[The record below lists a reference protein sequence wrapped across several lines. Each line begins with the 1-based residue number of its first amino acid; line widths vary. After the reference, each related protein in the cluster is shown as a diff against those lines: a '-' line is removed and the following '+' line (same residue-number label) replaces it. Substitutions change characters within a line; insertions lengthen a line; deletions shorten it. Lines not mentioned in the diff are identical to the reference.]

1 MGLPSTIFPELAQ
14 EPDKAPESPIT
25 EDILDRVRRVESGG
39 GKYLVSPKGALGPY
53 QIMPATAA
61 EYGINPMQES
71 DARETARRILE
82 KNYIKYGDLN
92 LALMAYHA
100 GQGNIDRYLA
110 GRESGVGPLTLSYP
124 EKVMGA
130 PVAASSLSTKS
141 DDKAIFPELQQAST
155 DKIFPD
161 LIPAPGAFSA
171 EVAPEK
177 KAPQKGAFMRG
188 LETEW
193 EQTKALAPG
202 LVGLVGATGEAAFGE
217 GGTWSDLKNWG
228 LTGYQTRMK
237 SIEEKAAETDD
248 VLKAWEKA
256 KQGDLGAL
264 LEWGKFGL
272 GYLAGN
278 IGEAVITGG
287 VGSLIGK
294 TAFKYAG
301 EGVLRGMVAKE
312 AAKLAEKE
320 AAGTGVALGA
330 KELAE
335 RAAAPELIEAATR
348 NVAGRVGSIAALAG
362 TNIAKET
369 GSIYGE
375 AEEEAE
381 KKGKK
386 LDGADL
392 ARIWGSGLVAGLS
405 EAAVDRLGLDIA
417 GGRLK
422 IPGTGRV
429 GSAMVGSVLG
439 AGAEGAQEFLQT
451 VIERYGA
458 AKELS
463 GDEAFQDYVNSTALG
478 ALGGGTVGGVIGA
491 FRGKKIS
498 REEAETALKAAQ
510 EELNAKAE
518 EAGKILGTDAETV
531 RAAND
536 ILLALPPPE
545 KGKYGPDYG
554 FTRRGEREGEGVDIV
569 RTPEERIEEFRRQ
582 QKAEAEAPVETPAE
596 PRQIGVERFDEEGAL
611 RGEGFTMRGAEEDV
625 APAPQEEFKPAGLL
639 GTSIR
644 DVEPVAPREVAEIRL
659 SELNDGDRVTKA
671 WLSEQTGEK
680 GKSLDSLWMDLIGDK
695 FLRREGNKFV
705 RNAPEEVKPQMQLP
719 PPEAGKYGPGFT
731 RRDLQPGEGL
741 PVSEG
746 ERLKEQAEAR
756 RVAQAEARRGAEE
769 PRALPKPVEQP
780 TKITETKFSRTG
792 PYYSTLEEAARKLPP
807 SGTGQQMLA
816 SLQNIPGVKP
826 NEIVAT
832 GLDTWLPE
840 QGRVTRDQ
848 VQEYVA
854 QNAVEIR
861 EIVNQEGAGRAVEL
875 RRLANTR
882 GLTAREVDELIALE
896 KAGEADDTRAPRFN
910 RPDTTLPGGENY
922 REVLLTLPESK
933 DGGAAALA
941 FNEAIRKQTDAI
953 ADYKRLIE
961 EKGQGDPETKAAR
974 DRWLSAA
981 KEADAAAERKKAAT
995 DTKFTGGHFDEP
1007 NVLAHVRLND
1017 RTDADGKRVLFVE
1030 EIQSDWHQKGRRQ
1043 GYASEREKLLAD
1055 VIAAEKAS
1063 IVAHQLD
1070 RADKAE
1076 KAAAYNAANDRLEA
1090 FERAG
1095 KAVPDAPFK
1104 KDWHELAFRRV
1115 LKMAADEGYDRV
1127 AWTTGDQQNERY
1139 DLSKRLQSLNYEPPP
1154 KGGIRTAYV
1163 ITAKDKDGKKI
1174 NLGAHE
1180 PAKLDGVV
1188 GKEMA
1193 DKIRAGE
1200 GEPIARIEEV
1210 IQQSGEEGFDVV
1222 ERGRHLGFYRTRSEA
1237 EARVAGLENNERQ
1250 FSGLDLR
1257 VGGSGMVGFYDK
1269 MLPAYANKF
1278 GKKFGAKVGDT
1289 VITTPKP
1296 EKVHSINIT
1305 PQMRDALREG
1315 IPLFSRSDRDA
1326 DNPPTPSKL
1335 LRQEKISDTLITE
1348 DFENPQ
1354 TREEQKVRVSRAM
1367 KDALAHVLGPGVDVR
1382 VVDQVLGKWDGQWN
1396 PVGGAFDPVEK
1407 VIALSM
1413 ESPNIER
1420 TAFHE
1425 AIHFLREANVISDAD
1440 WKLLS
1445 EQADEWKDKA
1455 YKSTWEKYADK
1466 KNETRTEE
1474 VIADAFSDWRNGR
1487 LDVPNPI
1494 LRIFHKILD
1503 FVQRLKKKIGYEG
1516 ARSWKDVFT
1525 DIESGRYRDLAGQYH
1540 LTEMAKDGSFA
1551 LVDSRTARAV
1561 GNYQTKK
1568 AAITAALDIE
1578 AAQNASLRLQRESA
1592 IAVDD
1597 AATKVAAKHSVDQ
1610 MIGIAQRKAMFS
1622 RMPSLESEATY
1633 LTNWWGK
1640 AILPVAMAAKD
1651 RIFARVWNVVNDRER
1666 FTSRIYQDYFSPLR
1680 GLSNL
1685 SAQEKTNVY
1694 KAAVAARMD
1703 GVDVKPSKSNVTIKY
1718 KGADDII
1725 DHTTNKVWL
1734 KSGETISLNSK
1745 ETESFFALKNA
1756 FKNVW
1761 ADLNDAAAIKAGFP
1775 MDGNIKELRDAA
1787 MRDGPERAA
1796 FLQKYKN
1803 IPGIDKILKSMTAGI
1818 YQERAGYIPFQRY
1831 GSVIIAVTRK
1841 GAKKGDAPL
1850 ATVLV
1855 DADSADMP
1863 SVKKARKALE
1873 DRYGKVG
1880 DVQEPRLVSE
1890 NDYSG
1895 AAMEE
1900 MEHLISR
1907 LERAAGRD
1915 KGDLYKAYI
1924 EKVADEF
1931 KRGWQR
1937 KSRNVLGF
1945 STDFEKVIPEYL
1957 SNAAQTNGRMR
1968 YANAI
1973 DRQMREINNP
1983 RGGTPA
1989 DGVPSKSVRDFTNK
2003 WLNYIDN
2010 PSNDFS
2016 TTRKVGFLWYL
2027 WGNLSSAVVNLSQ
2040 TPLVTLP
2047 VVAKWGMNLGQST
2060 AEATKI
2066 ANLFFSR
2073 KAWYMQDGRI
2083 LLDVDKMNFLS
2094 DAEKRAVKGWQQ
2106 SGLLQNQITNDQ
2118 AGLGYVEK
2126 ISNKAVMR
2134 NIEKV
2139 FQAGAS
2145 PFALAETINRLTAG
2159 LIAYRSALKT
2169 GALDKA
2175 IKVYEKNQ
2183 AFQDRFDGGRTLTPE
2198 KMAAWTIEETQFFG
2212 GKVNTP
2218 EIMRGIGS
2226 VAFQFKNYTAN
2237 YLNLMYRSF
2246 ANEGRE
2252 GKMAGLAMLAGLML
2266 ISGLRGIP
2274 FEGDLEQLL
2283 NWITETVTGI
2293 NPNINMQLKEFA
2305 RKGLM
2310 GAGLPEEQAILGASL
2325 MMNGLSRLT
2334 SVDLGSRFGQGDIVP
2349 NDVNSLFGPVAS
2361 AFSVAADGISH
2372 VKNGQTFQGTA
2383 RLVPKAFGN
2392 VIESLGYTGQG
2403 IKTKAGNEVMGP
2415 NEFSTADQI
2424 VKALGFQPAKLAERQ
2439 ELAYDLT
2446 QVSEQARKAAGGMA
2460 RYLANMVV
2468 RAENARARGDMEAA
2482 EEAMQNY
2489 AERLRR
2495 YEREMSDPDRPAY
2508 MQYKINRDAIKKE
2521 IRNALDWRMRF
2532 LGGKKM
2538 ARPEIIEILRRSG
2551 ESIGV

>member
-1 MGLPSTIFPELAQ
+1 MALIPDVPDTETSPLEEEAR
-14 EPDKAPESPIT
+14 EPAF
-25 EDILDRVRRVESGG
+25 DINAVLKGVRRVESGD
-39 GKYLVSPKGALGPY
+39 GKYLVSPAGALGPY
-53 QIMPATAA
+53 QLGPGVVSD
-61 EYGINPMQES
+61 YGINPMEEGPSRKVAQNE
-71 DARETARRILE
+71 LE
-82 KNYIKYGDLN
+82 INLAKYGN
-92 LALMAYHA
+92 LRHALMAYHA
-100 GQGNIDRYLA
+100 GRGNMDRYLA
-110 GRESGVGPLTLSYP
+110 GKESDVGPKTLAYP
-124 EKVMGA
+124 DKVLAAAGIQA
-130 PVAASSLSTKS
+130 PAEDIAKPYLQPSTSSLASRENMF
-141 DDKAIFPELQQAST
+141 AGIFPELEKIKGAENPAVLQRENMFAG
-155 DKIFPD
+155 IFPE
-161 LIPAPGAFSA
+161 PT
-171 EVAPEK
+171 EK
-177 KAPQKGAFMRG
+177 KSSEKSAVMRG
-188 LETEW
+188 LETQF
-193 EQTKALAPG
+193 EQTKALVPG
-202 LVGLVGATGEAAFGE
+202 FVGLVGATGEIAFGE

-248 VLKAWEKA
+248 VLEAWEKA

-287 VGSLIGK
+287 VGSLVGK

-439 AGAEGAQEFLQT
+439 AGVEGAQEFLQT
-451 VIERYGA
+451 AIERYGA

-463 GDEAFQDYVNSTALG
+463 GSDAYRDYINSVALG

-491 FRGKKIS
+491 FRGKGIS
-498 REEAETALKAAQ
+498 REEAEAALKAAQ

-518 EAGKILGTDAETV
+518 EAGKVLGTDAETV

-554 FTRRGEREGEGVDIV
+554 FTRRGEREGEGVDII

-596 PRQIGVERFDEEGAL
+596 PRRIGFERLDEEGAL
-611 RGEGFTMRGAEEDV
+611 RGEGFTVRGAEEDV

-659 SELNDGDRVTKA
+659 SELGDGDRVTKA

-695 FLRREGNKFV
+695 SLRREGNKFV
-705 RNAPEEVKPQMQLP
+705 RNAPEEVKRLP
-719 PPEAGKYGPGFT
+719 PPEAGKYGPGYRFT
-731 RRDLQPGEGL
+731 SRDLQPGEGL

-746 ERLKEQAEAR
+746 ERLKE
-756 RVAQAEARRGAEE
+756 QAEARRGAEE

-780 TKITETKFSRTG
+780 TKITETKFSRDAG
-792 PYYSTLEEAARKLPP
+792 IYYSTLEKATRKLPP

-840 QGRVTRDQ
+840 QGRVTREQ

-861 EIVNQEGAGRAVEL
+861 EVTNREGDRRAAEL

-882 GLTAREVDELIALE
+882 GLTDSETNELIALE
-896 KAGEADDTRAPRFN
+896 KAGTADETRAPKFN
-910 RPDTTLPGGENY
+910 GPDTTLPGGTNY
-922 REVLLTLPESK
+922 REVLLTLPQQE
-933 DGGAAALA
+933 GALDRI
-941 FNEAIRKQTDAI
+941 NSDMEAVSQEYADLQKERREKLYTI
-953 ADYKRLIE
+953 ATEPSEFVARVRRN
-961 EKGQGDPETKAAR
+961 R
-974 DRWLSAA
+974 DRARAL
-981 KEADAAAERKKAAT
+981 EDERSRLKGEV
-995 DTKFTGGHFDEP
+995 FRGGHFEEP
-1007 NVLAHVRLND
+1007 NVLAHIRLND

-1043 GYASEREKLLAD
+1043 GYDGAYYKVRNLDSGNSSDAFNTK
-1055 VIAAEKAS
+1055 AEAEAFLNGMPAS
-1063 IVAHQLD
+1063 I
-1070 RADKAE
+1070 RP
-1076 KAAAYNAANDRLEA
+1076 RLRVEQ
-1090 FERAG
+1090 G
-1095 KAVPDAPFK
+1095 KRSTGVPDAPFK

-1127 AWTTGDQQNERY
+1127 AWTTGEQQNERY
-1139 DLSKRLQSLNYEPPP
+1139 DLSHQVRSIDVERGSVGTEAVYYISAVDRYGDPVEI
-1154 KGGIRTAYV
+1154 G
-1163 ITAKDKDGKKI
+1163 AKKEVE
-1174 NLGAHE
+1174 L
-1180 PAKLDGVV
+1180 PRVV
-1188 GKEMA
+1188 GKDLA
-1193 DKIRAGE
+1193 D
-1200 GEPIARIEEV
+1200 RILNDPRRE
-1210 IQQSGEEGFDVV
+1210 QT
-1222 ERGRHLGFYRTRSEA
+1222 Y
-1237 EARVAGLENNERQ
+1237 
-1250 FSGLDLR
+1250 SGLDLKL
-1257 VGGSGMVGFYDK
+1257 GGSGMVGFYDK
-1269 MLPAYANKF
+1269 ILPAYANKF
-1278 GKKFGAKVGDT
+1278 GKKYGAKVGDT

-1367 KDALAHVLGPGVDVR
+1367 KDALAHVLGSGVDVR
-1382 VVDQVLGKWDGQWN
+1382 VVDQVLGKWDGKWN

-1445 EQADEWKDKA
+1445 EQADKWKDKA

-1540 LTEMAKDGSFA
+1540 MTEMARDGSFA

-1680 GLSNL
+1680 GLSKL

-1703 GVDVKPSKSNVTIKY
+1703 GIDVKPSKSNVTIKY
-1718 KGADDII
+1718 KGTDDII

-1787 MRDGPERAA
+1787 VGDSAKKAA

-1803 IPGIDKILKSMTAGI
+1803 IPGIDKILGSMTAGI

-1873 DRYGKVG
+1873 DRYGAVG

-2003 WLNYIDN
+2003 WLNYVDN

-2047 VVAKWGMNLGQST
+2047 VVAKWGMNLGQSI

-2073 KAWYMQDGRI
+2073 KVWYMQDGRI

-2094 DAEKRAVKGWQQ
+2094 DAEKQAVKGWQQ

-2218 EIMRGIGS
+2218 EMMRGIGS

-2252 GKMAGLAMLAGLML
+2252 GKMAGLAMLAGLMMV
-2266 ISGLRGIP
+2266 SGLRGIP

-2392 VIESLGYTGQG
+2392 VIESLGYTDQG

-2551 ESIGV
+2551 ESIGA

>member
-171 EVAPEK
+171 EAAPEK
-177 KAPQKGAFMRG
+177 KTPQKGGFMRG
-188 LETEW
+188 LETQF

-287 VGSLIGK
+287 VGSLVGK
-294 TAFKYAG
+294 AAFKYAG

-386 LDGADL
+386 LNGADL

-439 AGAEGAQEFLQT
+439 AGVEGAQEFLQT
-451 VIERYGA
+451 AIERYGA

-463 GDEAFQDYVNSTALG
+463 GSDAYRDYINSVALG

-491 FRGKKIS
+491 FRGKGIS
-498 REEAETALKAAQ
+498 REEAEAALKAAQ

-518 EAGKILGTDAETV
+518 EAGKVLGTDAETV

-582 QKAEAEAPVETPAE
+582 QKVEAEAPVETPAE
-596 PRQIGVERFDEEGAL
+596 PRRIGFEPFDEEGAL

-625 APAPQEEFKPAGLL
+625 APVPQEEFKPAGLIE
-639 GTSIR
+639 TRIR
-644 DVEPVAPREVAEIRL
+644 DVEPLPPREVAEIRL
-659 SELNDGDRVTKA
+659 SELSDGDRVTKA

-705 RNAPEEVKPQMQLP
+705 RNAPEEQ
-719 PPEAGKYGPGFT
+719 PEAT
-731 RRDLQPGEGL
+731 R
-741 PVSEG
+741 
-746 ERLKEQAEAR
+746 
-756 RVAQAEARRGAEE
+756 AQTT
-769 PRALPKPVEQP
+769 PKPVEP
-780 TKITETKFSRTG
+780 EPAPELVETD
-792 PYYSTLEEAARKLPP
+792 L
-807 SGTGQQMLA
+807 
-816 SLQNIPGVKP
+816 
-826 NEIVAT
+826 VAE
-832 GLDTWLPE
+832 P
-840 QGRVTRDQ
+840 
-848 VQEYVA
+848 
-854 QNAVEIR
+854 
-861 EIVNQEGAGRAVEL
+861 
-875 RRLANTR
+875 
-882 GLTAREVDELIALE
+882 
-896 KAGEADDTRAPRFN
+896 
-910 RPDTTLPGGENY
+910 
-922 REVLLTLPESK
+922 
-933 DGGAAALA
+933 
-941 FNEAIRKQTDAI
+941 
-953 ADYKRLIE
+953 
-961 EKGQGDPETKAAR
+961 
-974 DRWLSAA
+974 AA
-981 KEADAAAERKKAAT
+981 KETLLGPLGKKPPTPRNILDWIAD
-995 DTKFTGGHFDEP
+995 TGGIWDVGGELKAMDLHLYKKPGQKKLIVGFGDPRQIDIDPLARKAVRDLDKVTSEAIQAKYLPEEAGP
-1007 NVLAHVRLND
+1007 NDLLEAMRATRAGRPVYSSLDYND
-1017 RTDADGKRVLFVE
+1017 AQALQEWNDLK
-1030 EIQSDWHQKGRRQ
+1030 
-1043 GYASEREKLLAD
+1043 
-1055 VIAAEKAS
+1055 
-1063 IVAHQLD
+1063 
-1070 RADKAE
+1070 ADKE
-1076 KAAAYNAANDRLEA
+1076 E
-1090 FERAG
+1090 ERNKIEQDASLYGIKTEG
-1095 KAVPDAPFK
+1095 KS
-1104 KDWHELAFRRV
+1104 LSTL
-1115 LKMAADEGYDRV
+1115 LKE
-1127 AWTTGDQQNERY
+1127 
-1139 DLSKRLQSLNYEPPP
+1139 
-1154 KGGIRTAYV
+1154 
-1163 ITAKDKDGKKI
+1163 
-1174 NLGAHE
+1174 
-1180 PAKLDGVV
+1180 
-1188 GKEMA
+1188 
-1193 DKIRAGE
+1193 
-1200 GEPIARIEEV
+1200 IA
-1210 IQQSGEEGFDVV
+1210 
-1222 ERGRHLGFYRTRSEA
+1222 EA
-1237 EARVAGLENNERQ
+1237 EAKVSKKERQ
-1250 FSGLDLR
+1250 SLAGSPRKAIDAARALD
-1257 VGGSGMVGFYDK
+1257 
-1269 MLPAYANKF
+1269 
-1278 GKKFGAKVGDT
+1278 
-1289 VITTPKP
+1289 
-1296 EKVHSINIT
+1296 EK
-1305 PQMRDALREG
+1305 D
-1315 IPLFSRSDRDA
+1315 IPFSRDVESL
-1326 DNPPTPSKL
+1326 PTPSKL

-1382 VVDQVLGKWDGQWN
+1382 VVDQVLGKWDGQWH
-1396 PVGGAFDPVEK
+1396 PAGGAFDPVEK

-1420 TAFHE
+1420 AAFHE

-1445 EQADEWKDKA
+1445 EQADKWKDKA

-1540 LTEMAKDGSFA
+1540 MTEMARDGSFA

-1703 GVDVKPSKSNVTIKY
+1703 GIDVKPSKSNVTIKY
-1718 KGADDII
+1718 KGTDDII

-1787 MRDGPERAA
+1787 VGDSAKKA
-1796 FLQKYKN
+1796 IFLQKYKN
-1803 IPGIDKILKSMTAGI
+1803 IPGIDKILGSMTAGI

-1863 SVKKARKALE
+1863 SVKKARKELE
-1873 DRYGKVG
+1873 DRYGAVG

-1900 MEHLISR
+1900 MEHLISQ

-2003 WLNYIDN
+2003 WLNYVDN

-2047 VVAKWGMNLGQST
+2047 VVAKWGMNLGQSI

-2073 KAWYMQDGRI
+2073 KVWYMQDGRI

-2183 AFQDRFDGGRTLTPE
+2183 AFQDRFDGGKTLTPE

-2212 GKVNTP
+2212 GKVNTS
-2218 EIMRGIGS
+2218 EMMRGIGS

-2266 ISGLRGIP
+2266 VSGLRGIP

-2349 NDVNSLFGPVAS
+2349 NDVNSLFGPVVS

-2392 VIESLGYTGQG
+2392 VIESLGYTDQG

-2424 VKALGFQPAKLAERQ
+2424 VKALGFQPTKLAERQ
-2439 ELAYDLT
+2439 EIAYDLT

-2551 ESIGV
+2551 ESIGA

>member
-130 PVAASSLSTKS
+130 PVATSSLSTKS

-171 EVAPEK
+171 EGAPEK
-177 KAPQKGAFMRG
+177 KAPQKGAVMRG
-188 LETEW
+188 LETQF

-287 VGSLIGK
+287 VGSLVGK
-294 TAFKYAG
+294 AAFKYAG

-386 LDGADL
+386 LNGADL

-429 GSAMVGSVLG
+429 GSAMVGSALG
-439 AGAEGAQEFLQT
+439 AGVEGAQEFLQT
-451 VIERYGA
+451 AIERYGA

-463 GDEAFQDYVNSTALG
+463 GSDAYRDYINSVALG

-491 FRGKKIS
+491 FRGKGIS
-498 REEAETALKAAQ
+498 REEAEAALKAAQ

-518 EAGKILGTDAETV
+518 EAGKVLGTDAETV

-596 PRQIGVERFDEEGAL
+596 PRRIGFEPFDEEGAL

-625 APAPQEEFKPAGLL
+625 APVPQEEFKPAGLIE
-639 GTSIR
+639 TRIR
-644 DVEPVAPREVAEIRL
+644 DVEPLPPREVAEIRL
-659 SELNDGDRVTKA
+659 SELSDGDRVTKA

-695 FLRREGNKFV
+695 SLRREGNKFV
-705 RNAPEEVKPQMQLP
+705 RNAPEEVKRLP
-719 PPEAGKYGPGFT
+719 PPEAGKYGPGYRFT
-731 RRDLQPGEGL
+731 SRDLQPGEGL

-756 RVAQAEARRGAEE
+756 RGAEE
-769 PRALPKPVEQP
+769 LRALPKPVEQP
-780 TKITETKFSRTG
+780 TKITETKFSRDAG
-792 PYYSTLEEAARKLPP
+792 IYYSTLEKATRKLPP

-840 QGRVTRDQ
+840 QGRVTREQ

-861 EIVNQEGAGRAVEL
+861 EVTNREGDRRAAEL

-882 GLTAREVDELIALE
+882 GLTDSETNELIALE
-896 KAGEADDTRAPRFN
+896 KAGTADETRAPKFN
-910 RPDTTLPGGENY
+910 LPDTTLPGGTNY
-922 REVLLTLPESK
+922 REVLLTLPAVARAESN
-933 DGGAAALA
+933 AAAA
-941 FNEAIRKQTDAI
+941 FAREMREKYGERWI
-953 ADYKRLIE
+953 ADAPM
-961 EKGQGDPETKAAR
+961 PELR
-974 DRWLSAA
+974 RYNQLLSAQDA
-981 KEADAAAERKKAAT
+981 KEKAAT
-995 DTKFTGGHFDEP
+995 FKAGHFDEP
-1007 NVLAHVRLND
+1007 NVLAHIRLND

-1070 RADKAE
+1070 RPDKAE
-1076 KAAAYNAANDRLEA
+1076 KLAAYNAANDRLEK

-1139 DLSKRLQSLNYEPPP
+1139 DLSKRLQSVNYEPPP
-1154 KGGIRTAYV
+1154 KGGTRTAYV
-1163 ITAKDKDGKKI
+1163 LTAKDKDGKRI
-1174 NLGAHE
+1174 DLGAHE
-1180 PAKLDGVV
+1180 AAELDGVV
-1188 GKEMA
+1188 GKELA

-1200 GEPIARIEEV
+1200 GEPIARVEPIR
-1210 IQQSGEEGFDVV
+1210 EEGGNVVFQVV
-1222 ERGRHLGFYRTRSEA
+1222 ERGRFLGNYRTRAEA
-1237 EARVAGLENNERQ
+1237 EARVVGLENNERQ
-1250 FSGLDLR
+1250 FTGLDLK
-1257 VGGSGMVGFYDK
+1257 VGGSGMIGFYDK

-1278 GKKFGAKVGDT
+1278 GKKYGAKVGDT

-1382 VVDQVLGKWDGQWN
+1382 VVDQVLGKWDGQWH
-1396 PVGGAFDPVEK
+1396 PAGGAFDPVEK

-1420 TAFHE
+1420 AAFHE

-1445 EQADEWKDKA
+1445 EQADKWKDKA

-1540 LTEMAKDGSFA
+1540 MTEMARDGSFA

-1703 GVDVKPSKSNVTIKY
+1703 GIDVKPSKSNVTIKY
-1718 KGADDII
+1718 KGTDDII

-1787 MRDGPERAA
+1787 VGDSAKKAA

-1803 IPGIDKILKSMTAGI
+1803 IPGIDKILGSMTAGI

-1850 ATVLV
+1850 ATILV

-1873 DRYGKVG
+1873 DRYGAVG

-2003 WLNYIDN
+2003 WLNYVDN

-2040 TPLVTLP
+2040 TPLVTFP
-2047 VVAKWGMNLGQST
+2047 VVAKWGMNLGQSI

-2073 KAWYMQDGRI
+2073 KVWYMQDGRI

-2183 AFQDRFDGGRTLTPE
+2183 AFQDRFDGGKTLTPE

-2212 GKVNTP
+2212 GKVNTS

-2252 GKMAGLAMLAGLML
+2252 GKMAGLAMLAGLMMV
-2266 ISGLRGIP
+2266 SGLRGIP

-2349 NDVNSLFGPVAS
+2349 NDVNSLFGPVVS

-2392 VIESLGYTGQG
+2392 VIESLGYTDQG

-2439 ELAYDLT
+2439 EIAYDLT

-2551 ESIGV
+2551 ESIGA